1 MLHGEA
7 QGLQRGCRYDLGFL
21 SFSCSCSNQVGY
33 VCTHTCVHALRA
45 HGCTHEHERVYMYMC
60 VQYDCGP
67 LVLCALPV
75 SVLAY
80 ESRHASECT
89 YVHTT
94 ALFCL
99 VHVHTHAIASVRKFT
114 ILGTLWK
121 FPLSPWDT
129 MDLFTDMPS
138 LVSTKVCWGPGRAEQ
153 SPGPVLALGI

>member
-1 MLHGEA
+1 
-7 QGLQRGCRYDLGFL
+7 
-21 SFSCSCSNQVGY
+21 
-33 VCTHTCVHALRA
+33 
-45 HGCTHEHERVYMYMC
+45 MYMC
-60 VQYDCGP
+60 VQYDCRP

-80 ESRHASECT
+80 ESRHASEYT
-89 YVHTT
+89 YVHTST
-94 ALFCL
+94 LFCL

-114 ILGTLWK
+114 ILGTLWN

-153 SPGPVLALGI
+153 SLGASVGSRNIVEISRLSPRREEPAEEGWGRVKL